1 MKKQELEYRLLLGIH
16 KNSDLTQRSLAL
28 DLGVSLGRVN
38 FMLKSLSKA
47 GLVKLQ
53 QFRRS
58 DNKMGYFYLLTP
70 KGVVEMSKIAQD
82 FLERKEI
89 EYINLRKEIEQIRA
103 EIVEL

>member
-1 MKKQELEYRLLLGIH
+1 MKKQELEYRLLLGIY
-16 KNSDLTQRSLAL
+16 KNSYLTQRSLAL